1 MLSSVQVL
9 EHVQQY
15 LAGEIALV
23 DLEDWLVSSSWNMHQ
38 HADRAAQELV
48 GAIELLLA
56 EHYYGHL
63 DDSDVEDEL
72 HMILTH
78 GTKAPII
85 NVPMLWRASE
95 LGATP
100 ISSTFS
106 EQSPETVVVFSSDI
120 EISGETYS
128 ASGRTVTNREI
139 VQKAS

>member
-1 MLSSVQVL
+1 MLLSVQVL
-9 EHVQQY
+9 EHVQQH

-23 DLEDWLVSSSWNMHQ
+23 DLEDWLVSASWNMHQ
-38 HADRAAQELV
+38 HADGAAQELV

-56 EHYYGHL
+56 EHYHGHL
-63 DDSDVEDEL
+63 DDTDVEDEL

-78 GTKAPII
+78 GTKAPITKLS
-85 NVPMLWRASE
+85 MLWLAPE

-100 ISSTFS
+100 ISSTFA
-106 EQSPETVVVFSSDI
+106 EQPPETVFVFSSDI

-139 VQKAS
+139 VQTAS